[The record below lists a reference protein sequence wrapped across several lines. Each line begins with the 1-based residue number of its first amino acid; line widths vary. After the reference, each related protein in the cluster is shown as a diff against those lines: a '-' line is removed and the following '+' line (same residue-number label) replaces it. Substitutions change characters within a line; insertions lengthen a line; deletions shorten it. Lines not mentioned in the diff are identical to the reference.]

1 MKRFS
6 TVCSATWVVG
16 FALLI
21 GACGA
26 NEDAEPATDTAAG
39 AQPAAA
45 EATAPGDQEFL
56 REMTNHHHGMVTM
69 AHEAMEKTGS
79 SVQEEAT
86 AIDQKQDEEIEQM
99 LAILLKDFSDPH
111 TPTIDPATQAMA
123 DDLATKSGAD
133 YDRTFRMH
141 VIEHHK
147 QGIAMIDRFLP
158 LLTRPDVRAMAEQ
171 MKADQQKEVQDL
183 QAKIQP

>member
-1 MKRFS
+1 MKRLS
-6 TVCSATWVVG
+6 TVGGTAWVMG
-16 FALLI
+16 FALMI

-26 NEDAEPATDTAAG
+26 NEDAEPSTEGAAS
-39 AQPAAA
+39 APPAA
-45 EATAPGDQEFL
+45 EAVAPGDQEFL

-123 DDLATKSGAD
+123 DGLSSKSGED

-141 VIEHHK
+141 VIEHHE

-158 LLTRPDVRAMAEQ
+158 RLTRPDVREMAER
-171 MKADQQKEVQDL
+171 MKADQQKEIQDMR
-183 QAKIQP
+183 AEIQQ

>member
-1 MKRFS
+1 M
-6 TVCSATWVVG
+6 WVVG
-16 FALLI
+16 LALMAA
-21 GACGA
+21 ACGA
-26 NEDAEPATDTAAG
+26 NEDAEPSIDTAAG
-39 AQPAAA
+39 APPAAA
-45 EATAPGDQEFL
+45 EATAAGDQEFL

-111 TPTIDPATQAMA
+111 TPTIDPATQTMA
-123 DDLATKSGAD
+123 DDLSAKSGAD

-141 VIEHHK
+141 VIEHHQ
-147 QGIAMIDRFLP
+147 QGISMIDRFLP
-158 LLTRPDVRAMAEQ
+158 RLTRPDVRAMAER
-171 MKADQQKEVQDL
+171 MKADQQKEIQDL
-183 QAKIQP
+183 QAKLR